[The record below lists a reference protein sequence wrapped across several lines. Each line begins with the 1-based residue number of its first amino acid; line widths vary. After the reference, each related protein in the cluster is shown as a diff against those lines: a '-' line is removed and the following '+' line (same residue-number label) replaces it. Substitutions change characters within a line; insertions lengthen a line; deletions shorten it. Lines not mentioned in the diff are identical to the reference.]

1 MQWRR
6 GGRKRRRDYDRGRIL
21 GLVDHKGSSAKV
33 ALLKTSASTRSDEGV
48 TKYLCACRISF
59 SEKCTD
65 SIFVQKVRRHAY
77 RMFFPAHERRE
88 DFIFEKVR
96 RQDLIFAKNL
106 LSRFFSREKCADE
119 MFFLCKVRR

>member
-1 MQWRR
+1 
-6 GGRKRRRDYDRGRIL
+6 
-21 GLVDHKGSSAKV
+21 VDHKGSSAKV